1 MSDVPDDLSGAA
13 AELFERA
20 HDLQMA
26 GDLEEALELY
36 TRSIELH
43 PTAEAYT
50 FRGWTHGC
58 RGELEE
64 AIADCH
70 RAIETDPE
78 LGNPYN
84 DIGAYLIQL
93 GRADEAV
100 PWLLK
105 ATTAPRYEARAYPW
119 ANLARI
125 EETRGQWSAA
135 LDHFRRALAE
145 NAAYPVAVQGVARL
159 RARLN

>member
-1 MSDVPDDLSGAA
+1 VSEPSEELRRAA

-20 HDLQMA
+20 HEEQMA
-26 GDLEEALELY
+26 GNLETALELY
-36 TRSIELH
+36 TRSIETL

-50 FRGWTHGC
+50 FRGWTRGC

-70 RAIETDPE
+70 RAIDTDPDF
-78 LGNPYN
+78 GNPYN
-84 DIGAYLIQL
+84 DIGAYLIEM
-93 GRADEAV
+93 GRLDEAV

-125 EETRGQWSAA
+125 DETRGRWTAA
-135 LDHFRRALAE
+135 LAHYHRALAE
-145 NAAYPVAVQGVARL
+145 NAAYPVAVQGLARL
-159 RARLN
+159 RGRLN

>member
-1 MSDVPDDLSGAA
+1 VSEASDDVRRAA
-13 AELFERA
+13 LELFERA
-20 HDLQMA
+20 HEKQMA
-26 GDLEEALELY
+26 GDLETALELY
-36 TRSIELH
+36 TRSIETL

-70 RAIETDPE
+70 RAIATDPDF
-78 LGNPYN
+78 GNPYN
-84 DIGAYLIQL
+84 DIGAYLIQQ
-93 GRADEAV
+93 GRLDEAV

-125 EETRGQWSAA
+125 EETRGQWTAA
-135 LDHFRRALAE
+135 LTHFHRALAE
-145 NAAYPVAVQGVARL
+145 NAGYSVAVQGIGRL